1 MALIPTFFHRYNRH
15 RLPGALVKK
24 LVKYVLWAFLALVVI
39 PIALLFL
46 YGSWLELETA
56 DFYRSRPVLG
66 SMKSV
71 HDGRWTNDSYSARGA
86 LLEHLP
92 TGTKLNVALTALKSE
107 NFSCTTK
114 ATPSNASVDCQLLA
128 PAGLGSTRWIVDL
141 EFDEPGRLT
150 GAKVAAW
157 NIFF

>member
-1 MALIPTFFHRYNRH
+1 
-15 RLPGALVKK
+15 
-24 LVKYVLWAFLALVVI
+24 
-39 PIALLFL
+39 
-46 YGSWLELETA
+46 
-56 DFYRSRPVLG
+56 
-66 SMKSV
+66 MKSV

-92 TGTKLNVALTALKSE
+92 TGTELNVALTALKSE
-107 NFSCTTK
+107 NFNCTTK